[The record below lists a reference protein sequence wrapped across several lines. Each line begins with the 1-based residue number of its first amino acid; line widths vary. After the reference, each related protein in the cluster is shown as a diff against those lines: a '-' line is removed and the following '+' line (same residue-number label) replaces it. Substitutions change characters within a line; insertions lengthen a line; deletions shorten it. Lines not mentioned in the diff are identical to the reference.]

1 MIGILTSLLLGPWS
15 YSAFAEDPA
24 PPLAPKPSLATYQAV
39 FPAIPKPKPQSTEKP
54 REAANRPKTEV
65 PATHKL
71 KADPPVTPSETRT
84 TPPTTPIA
92 QVHFRVDRYGRT
104 WSDTDESNLDRWIS
118 IVNAGTPVTQA
129 EPRTFW
135 SYRKVAGRRVS
146 SLADCPPGR
155 T

>member
-1 MIGILTSLLLGPWS
+1 MIAILTALMLGPWS
-15 YSAFAEDPA
+15 YSAFAEDPT
-24 PPLAPKPSLATYQAV
+24 PPPVPKPSLATYQAV
-39 FPAIPKPKPQSTEKP
+39 FPAIPKHQSTEKP

-65 PATHKL
+65 PAPHEL
-71 KADPPVTPSETRT
+71 KAQPPVIPSETRT
-84 TPPTTPIA
+84 TSPSTPSV

-118 IVNAGTPVTQA
+118 IVDAGTPVTQA

-146 SLADCPPGR
+146 SVADCPPGG